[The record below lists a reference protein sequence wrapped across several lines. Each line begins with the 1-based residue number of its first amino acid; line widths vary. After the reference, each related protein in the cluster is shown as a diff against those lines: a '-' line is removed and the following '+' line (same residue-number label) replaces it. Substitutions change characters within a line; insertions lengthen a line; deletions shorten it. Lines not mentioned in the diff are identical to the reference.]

1 MWIIHNSKAVHQM
14 TSGFNRKKMCSNIRT
29 YDFSTLYTNIPH
41 NKLKKRLAQVI
52 KEAFASSKKTRI
64 SVYARHA
71 NWVEKPRKGTFSVDC
86 SGMIRLLNWLIDN
99 IYVTFGDKVFRQKIG
114 IPMGTDCA
122 PFLAN
127 LFLYSYEKEW
137 IDKQRKAKNWHIL
150 KSFKGCCRY
159 IDDLLLMNNFD
170 LMKKYMKDI
179 YPKELSLVPDDSDG
193 SRTPFLD
200 LDLVSKDL
208 SLR

>member
-1 MWIIHNSKAVHQM
+1 
-14 TSGFNRKKMCSNIRT
+14 
-29 YDFSTLYTNIPH
+29 
-41 NKLKKRLAQVI
+41 
-52 KEAFASSKKTRI
+52 
-64 SVYARHA
+64 
-71 NWVEKPRKGTFSVDC
+71 
-86 SGMIRLLNWLIDN
+86 
-99 IYVTFGDKVFRQKIG
+99 
-114 IPMGTDCA
+114 MGTDCA

-200 LDLVSKDL
+200 LDLVIKDGVVTSQSSINEML
-208 SLR
+208 LTFRL